1 MKRLAILA
9 ALTLAACAKQQAP
22 AKPAHSDA
30 PPLPPYVMRDELP
43 AGDRLAENRDGEA
56 LFSNRCGVCHLA
68 GGMGTNLLTKQR
80 LALGEP
86 PENGLLANRQDL
98 AAAYVVSVV
107 RNGKMAMP
115 RLSRVEVTDAEL
127 AAIADYLDKAQE

>member
-1 MKRLAILA
+1 MKRLMVLA
-9 ALTLAACAKQQAP
+9 ALALAACGKAQAP

-30 PPLPPYVMRDELP
+30 PPLSPYVMREEFP
-43 AGDRLAENRDGEA
+43 AGDRLADNRDGEA
-56 LFSNRCGVCHLA
+56 LFSNRCGSCHLA

-86 PENGLLANRQDL
+86 PENGLLANRRDL
-98 AAAYVVSVV
+98 PAAYVVSVV

-127 AAIADYLDKAQE
+127 DAIAFYLAKGD